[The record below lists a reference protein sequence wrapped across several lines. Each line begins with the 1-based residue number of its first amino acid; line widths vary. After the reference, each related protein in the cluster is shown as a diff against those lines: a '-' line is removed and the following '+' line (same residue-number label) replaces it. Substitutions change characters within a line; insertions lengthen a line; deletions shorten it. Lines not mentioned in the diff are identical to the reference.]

1 MENDIED
8 DEFDELNDD
17 DENYELTEALE
28 NLQIAFSE
36 FDHALKR
43 TDRHVW
49 ERWKAGGKMVSD
61 EFHSMYPSAQEAV
74 DEVT

>member
-1 MENDIED
+1 MDD
-8 DEFDELNDD
+8 DELIDDE

-36 FDHALKR
+36 FDHHLKH
-43 TDRHVW
+43 TNRHVW